1 DRAGAHQ
8 LEGEVMTMEATAPG
22 ARAGSPAAPVVELVG
37 VTIRYQGADGHP
49 LDIVTDYNLALAAG
63 EMHCL
68 AGRSGSGKTSILRVA
83 AGLAAPTAG
92 EVRWMGESLA
102 DLSDA
107 RITALRRDF
116 VGYLDQNGTLIPG
129 LSAIENVML
138 PAVPGRRTRELAP
151 TARDLLEI
159 LGVGARAKH
168 RPEQLSGGERQR
180 VAFARSLLLS
190 PRVLMVD
197 EPTASLDR
205 ASADG
210 VITLLRELST
220 DGITVLVSAHDQ
232 NLIAAAHTVTRLA

>member
-1 DRAGAHQ
+1 MT
-8 LEGEVMTMEATAPG
+8 LETGMAEAPARPVATA
-22 ARAGSPAAPVVELVG
+22 VVELLG
-37 VTIRYQGADGHP
+37 VTIRYQSADGHP
-49 LDIVTDYNLALAAG
+49 LDIVSDYNLALAPG

-83 AGLAAPTAG
+83 AGLATPTAG
-92 EVRWMGESLA
+92 EVRWNSESLA

-129 LSAIENVML
+129 LSAIENVIL
-138 PAVPGRRTRELAP
+138 PAVPARRTKELAP

-210 VITLLRELST
+210 VIKLLKELSA

-232 NLIAAAHTVTRLA
+232 NLIAAADTTTRLA

>member
-1 DRAGAHQ
+1 
-8 LEGEVMTMEATAPG
+8 MTTGTSVAE
-22 ARAGSPAAPVVELVG
+22 AAPTGQSGTGAIVELVG
-37 VTIRYQGADGHP
+37 VAIRYQGADGHP
-49 LDIVTDYNLALAAG
+49 LDIVTDYNLSLAPG

-92 EVRWMGESLA
+92 EVRWNGESLA

-129 LSAIENVML
+129 LSAIENVLM
-138 PAVPGRRTRELAP
+138 PAIPARKVKDLAP
-151 TARDLLEI
+151 TARDLLED

-205 ASADG
+205 ASADA
-210 VITLLRELST
+210 VITLLKELSA

-232 NLIAAAHTVTRLA
+232 HLIAAADTTTRLA

>member
-1 DRAGAHQ
+1 MKTETF
-8 LEGEVMTMEATAPG
+8 LEKPTQTHEPATDA
-22 ARAGSPAAPVVELVG
+22 VVELVD

-49 LDIVTDYNLALAAG
+49 LDIVTDYSLTLAPG

-83 AGLAAPTAG
+83 AGLATPAAG
-92 EVRWMGESLA
+92 EVRWNGESLA
-102 DLSDA
+102 DLSEA

-129 LSAIENVML
+129 LSAIENVLM
-138 PAVPGRRTRELAP
+138 PAIPARKVKELAA

-190 PRVLMVD
+190 PRALMVD
-197 EPTASLDR
+197 EPTGSLDR
-205 ASADG
+205 ASADA
-210 VITLLRELST
+210 VIALLKELSA

-232 NLIAAAHTVTRLA
+232 HLIAASDTITRLA

>member
-1 DRAGAHQ
+1 MT
-8 LEGEVMTMEATAPG
+8 LETGMTDAPTKPVATA
-22 ARAGSPAAPVVELVG
+22 VVELLG
-37 VTIRYQGADGHP
+37 VTIRYQSADGHP
-49 LDIVTDYNLALAAG
+49 LDIVADYNLALAPG

-102 DLSDA
+102 ELSDA

-129 LSAIENVML
+129 LSAIENVIL
-138 PAVPGRRTRELAP
+138 PAVPARRTKELAP

-180 VAFARSLLLS
+180 VAFARALLLS

-210 VITLLRELST
+210 VIKLLKELSA

-232 NLIAAAHTVTRLA
+232 NLIAAADTTTRLA

>member
-1 DRAGAHQ
+1 MT
-8 LEGEVMTMEATAPG
+8 LETDLAQSTVKPATAT
-22 ARAGSPAAPVVELVG
+22 VVELVG
-37 VTIRYQGADGHP
+37 VTIRYQSADGHP
-49 LDIVTDYNLALAAG
+49 LDIVTDYDLALAPG

-92 EVRWMGESLA
+92 EVRWNGESLSE
-102 DLSDA
+102 LSDA

-138 PAVPGRRTRELAP
+138 PAVPARRTKELAP
-151 TARDLLEI
+151 TARDLLET

-210 VITLLRELST
+210 VITLLKELAS
-220 DGITVLVSAHDQ
+220 DGITVLVSAHDEH
-232 NLIAAAHTVTRLA
+232 LIAAADSTTRLA

>member
-1 DRAGAHQ
+1 
-8 LEGEVMTMEATAPG
+8 MTTETSVAE
-22 ARAGSPAAPVVELVG
+22 AAPTRQSDTGAIVELVG

-49 LDIVTDYNLALAAG
+49 LDIVTDYNLSLAPG

-92 EVRWMGESLA
+92 EVRWNGESLA

-129 LSAIENVML
+129 LSAIENVLM
-138 PAVPGRRTRELAP
+138 PAIPARKVKELAP
-151 TARDLLEI
+151 TARDLLEV

-205 ASADG
+205 ASADA
-210 VITLLRELST
+210 VITLLKELSA
-220 DGITVLVSAHDQ
+220 DGIAVLVSAHDQ
-232 NLIAAAHTVTRLA
+232 HLIAAADTTTRLA

>member
-1 DRAGAHQ
+1 MT
-8 LEGEVMTMEATAPG
+8 LEAEVASRTVKPAT
-22 ARAGSPAAPVVELVG
+22 APVVELVG
-37 VTIRYQGADGHP
+37 VTIRYQSADGHP
-49 LDIVTDYNLALAAG
+49 LDIVTDYNLALAPG
-63 EMHCL
+63 ELHCL

-92 EVRWMGESLA
+92 EVRWDGESISK
-102 DLSDA
+102 LSDA

-138 PAVPGRRTRELAP
+138 PAVPARRTKELAP
-151 TARDLLEI
+151 TARDLLET

-168 RPEQLSGGERQR
+168 RPQQLSGGERQR

-210 VITLLRELST
+210 VIKLLVKLAS
-220 DGITVLVSAHDQ
+220 DGITVLVSAHDPH
-232 NLIAAAHTVTRLA
+232 LIDAADTRTELS

>member
-1 DRAGAHQ
+1 
-8 LEGEVMTMEATAPG
+8 MTIDTATTDTG
-22 ARAGSPAAPVVELVG
+22 RAAPPSTSAVVELSG

-49 LDIVTDYNLALAAG
+49 LDIVTDYNLSLAPG

-68 AGRSGSGKTSILRVA
+68 AGRSGSGKTSILRVT
-83 AGLAAPTAG
+83 AGLATPTAG
-92 EVRWMGESLA
+92 EVRWNGESLA

-107 RITALRRDF
+107 RITAMRRDF

-129 LSAIENVML
+129 LSAIENVIL
-138 PAVPGRRTRELAP
+138 PAVPARRTKELAP

-205 ASADG
+205 ASADA
-210 VITLLRELST
+210 VITLLRELSA

-232 NLIAAAHTVTRLA
+232 NLIAAADTVTRLT

>member
-1 DRAGAHQ
+1 MTTETSLVEASPTGESGTGAI
-8 LEGEVMTMEATAPG
+8 
-22 ARAGSPAAPVVELVG
+22 VELVG

-49 LDIVTDYNLALAAG
+49 LDIVTDYNLSLAPG

-92 EVRWMGESLA
+92 EVRWNGESLA

-129 LSAIENVML
+129 LSAIENVLM
-138 PAVPGRRTRELAP
+138 PAIPARKVKELAP
-151 TARDLLEI
+151 TARDLLEV
-159 LGVGARAKH
+159 LGVGARVKH

-205 ASADG
+205 ASADA
-210 VITLLRELST
+210 VITLLKELSA

-232 NLIAAAHTVTRLA
+232 HLIAAADTTTRLA

>member
-1 DRAGAHQ
+1 MT
-8 LEGEVMTMEATAPG
+8 LETGMAEAPARPAATA
-22 ARAGSPAAPVVELVG
+22 VVELLG
-37 VTIRYQGADGHP
+37 VTIRYQSADGHP
-49 LDIVTDYNLALAAG
+49 LDIVSDYNLSLAPG

-83 AGLAAPTAG
+83 AGLATPTAG
-92 EVRWMGESLA
+92 EVRWNGESLA
-102 DLSDA
+102 ELSDA

-129 LSAIENVML
+129 LSAIENVIL
-138 PAVPGRRTRELAP
+138 PAVPARRTKELAP

-210 VITLLRELST
+210 VIKLLKELSA

-232 NLIAAAHTVTRLA
+232 NLIAAADTTTRLA

>member
-1 DRAGAHQ
+1 
-8 LEGEVMTMEATAPG
+8 MTDQATPVQQTRRQSVSSAT
-22 ARAGSPAAPVVELVG
+22 SAPVVELAG

-49 LDIVTDYNLALAAG
+49 LDIVTDYDLRVVRG

-92 EVRWMGESLA
+92 EVRWNGDSIAALG
-102 DLSDA
+102 DA

-116 VGYLDQNGTLIPG
+116 VGYLDQSGTLIPG
-129 LSAIENVML
+129 LSAVENVLL
-138 PAVPGRRTRELAP
+138 PAVAARRTRELASV
-151 TARDLLEI
+151 ALDLLDV
-159 LGVGARAKH
+159 LGVGARARN

-205 ASADG
+205 ASADS
-210 VITLLRELST
+210 VIRLLKELSA
-220 DGITVLVSAHDQ
+220 DGITVLVSAHDE
-232 NLIAAAHTVTRLA
+232 NLIAAADSTTKLA

>member
-1 DRAGAHQ
+1 MT
-8 LEGEVMTMEATAPG
+8 LETGMTQAP
-22 ARAGSPAAPVVELVG
+22 AGSVAPAVVELLG
-37 VTIRYQGADGHP
+37 VTIRYPGADGHP
-49 LDIVTDYNLALAAG
+49 LDIVADYDLSLAPG

-83 AGLAAPTAG
+83 AGLATPTAG
-92 EVRWMGESLA
+92 EVRWNGESLA
-102 DLSDA
+102 ELSDA

-129 LSAIENVML
+129 LSAIENVIL
-138 PAVPGRRTRELAP
+138 PAVPARRTKELAP
-151 TARDLLEI
+151 TARDLLES
-159 LGVGARAKH
+159 LGVGARARH

-205 ASADG
+205 SSADG
-210 VITLLRELST
+210 VIKLLKELSAS
-220 DGITVLVSAHDQ
+220 GITVLVSAHDQ
-232 NLIAAAHTVTRLA
+232 NLIAAADTTTRLA

>member
-1 DRAGAHQ
+1 MSSAQRSVGSSTVVGGALTEH
-8 LEGEVMTMEATAPG
+8 A
-22 ARAGSPAAPVVELVG
+22 VVELIG
-37 VTIRYQGADGHP
+37 VTIRYQSADGHP
-49 LDIVTDYNLALAAG
+49 LDIVTDYDLTLAPG

-83 AGLAAPTAG
+83 AGLAVPTTG
-92 EVRWMGESLA
+92 EVRWNGEGLA
-102 DLSDA
+102 ELSDA
-107 RITALRRDF
+107 RITAMRRDF

-129 LSAIENVML
+129 LSAIENVIL
-138 PAVPGRRTRELAP
+138 PAVPARRTEELAT
-151 TARDLLEI
+151 TAQDLLEI
-159 LGVGARAKH
+159 LGVGARARH

-210 VITLLRELST
+210 VITLLQELST
-220 DGITVLVSAHDQ
+220 DGIAVLVSAHDQ
-232 NLIAAAHTVTRLA
+232 NLIAAAHSVTRLS

>member
-1 DRAGAHQ
+1 MTTAPVNESAPMPAPMRAPVAGAI
-8 LEGEVMTMEATAPG
+8 
-22 ARAGSPAAPVVELVG
+22 VELVG

-49 LDIVTDYNLALAAG
+49 LDIVTDYNLSLAPG

-92 EVRWMGESLA
+92 EVRWNGESLA

-129 LSAIENVML
+129 LSAIENVLM
-138 PAVPGRRTRELAP
+138 PAIPARKVKQLAS

-205 ASADG
+205 ASADA
-210 VITLLRELST
+210 VITLLKELSA

-232 NLIAAAHTVTRLA
+232 HLIAAADSTTRLA

>member
-1 DRAGAHQ
+1 
-8 LEGEVMTMEATAPG
+8 MTVEAAEIQSRRQQRTSSG
-22 ARAGSPAAPVVELVG
+22 PVVELVG

-49 LDIVTDYNLALAAG
+49 LDIVSDYNLSLAPG

-92 EVRWMGESLA
+92 EVRWDGESLT

-107 RITALRRDF
+107 RITAMRRDF

-129 LSAIENVML
+129 LSAIENVLM
-138 PAVPGRRTRELAP
+138 PAIPARKVKALAP
-151 TARDLLEI
+151 QARDLLEI
-159 LGVGARAKH
+159 LGVGARARH

-180 VAFARSLLLS
+180 VAFARSLVLS

-205 ASADG
+205 TSADA
-210 VITLLRELST
+210 VIKLLKELSA
-220 DGITVLVSAHDQ
+220 DGITVLVSAHDEH
-232 NLIAAAHTVTRLA
+232 LIAAADSITRLS

>member
-1 DRAGAHQ
+1 MT
-8 LEGEVMTMEATAPG
+8 LETEMAP
-22 ARAGSPAAPVVELVG
+22 APVRPAMAPVVELLG
-37 VTIRYQGADGHP
+37 VTIRYQSADGHP
-49 LDIVTDYNLALAAG
+49 LDIVTDYNLSLAPG

-83 AGLAAPTAG
+83 AGLATPTAG
-92 EVRWMGESLA
+92 EVRWNGESLA
-102 DLSDA
+102 ELSDA

-129 LSAIENVML
+129 LSAIENVIL
-138 PAVPGRRTRELAP
+138 PAVPARRTKELAP

-210 VITLLRELST
+210 VIKLLKELSA

-232 NLIAAAHTVTRLA
+232 HLIAAADTTTQLA

>member
-1 DRAGAHQ
+1 MSSAH
-8 LEGEVMTMEATAPG
+8 ATATGNETIESIP
-22 ARAGSPAAPVVELVG
+22 SPAAIVELVG

-49 LDIVTDYNLALAAG
+49 LDIVTDYDLSLAPG

-83 AGLAAPTAG
+83 AGLASPTAG
-92 EVRWMGESLA
+92 EVRWNGESLA
-102 DLSDA
+102 ELSDA
-107 RITALRRDF
+107 RITAMRRDF
-116 VGYLDQNGTLIPG
+116 VGYLDQGGTLIPG
-129 LSAIENVML
+129 LSAIENVVL
-138 PAVPGRRTRELAP
+138 PAVPARRTKELAT

-210 VITLLRELST
+210 VIALLQEMSR

-232 NLIAAAHTVTRLA
+232 NLIAAAHSVTRLS

>member
-1 DRAGAHQ
+1 MT
-8 LEGEVMTMEATAPG
+8 LEMGMAEASASPVATA
-22 ARAGSPAAPVVELVG
+22 VVELRQ

-49 LDIVTDYNLALAAG
+49 LDIVADYNLSLAPG

-92 EVRWMGESLA
+92 EVRWNGESLT

-116 VGYLDQNGTLIPG
+116 VGYLDQSGTLIPG
-129 LSAIENVML
+129 LSAIENVIL
-138 PAVPGRRTRELAP
+138 PAVPARRTKELAS
-151 TARDLLEI
+151 TARDLLES

-210 VITLLRELST
+210 VIALLGGLAS

-232 NLIAAAHTVTRLA
+232 NLIAAAHSVTRLA

>member
-1 DRAGAHQ
+1 MT
-8 LEGEVMTMEATAPG
+8 LETGMAEAPARPVATA
-22 ARAGSPAAPVVELVG
+22 VVELLG
-37 VTIRYQGADGHP
+37 VTIRYQSADGHP
-49 LDIVTDYNLALAAG
+49 LDIVSDYNLALAPG

-83 AGLAAPTAG
+83 AGLATPTAG

-102 DLSDA
+102 ELSDA

-129 LSAIENVML
+129 LSAIENVIL
-138 PAVPGRRTRELAP
+138 PAVPARRTKELAP

-210 VITLLRELST
+210 VIKLLKELSA

-232 NLIAAAHTVTRLA
+232 NLIAAADTTTRLS

>member
-1 DRAGAHQ
+1 MTIDTATTNTGPRAGAS
-8 LEGEVMTMEATAPG
+8 TSA
-22 ARAGSPAAPVVELVG
+22 VVELVG

-49 LDIVTDYNLALAAG
+49 LDIVTDYNLSLAPG

-83 AGLAAPTAG
+83 AGLATPTAG
-92 EVRWMGESLA
+92 EVRWNGESLA

-107 RITALRRDF
+107 RITAMRRDF

-138 PAVPGRRTRELAP
+138 PSVPARRTKELAP

-210 VITLLRELST
+210 VIKLLGELAS

-232 NLIAAAHTVTRLA
+232 NLIAAAHSVTRLA

>member
-1 DRAGAHQ
+1 
-8 LEGEVMTMEATAPG
+8 MTMETSVAE
-22 ARAGSPAAPVVELVG
+22 AAPTRQPDTGAIVELVG

-49 LDIVTDYNLALAAG
+49 LDIVTDYNLSLAPG

-83 AGLAAPTAG
+83 EGLAAPTAG
-92 EVRWMGESLA
+92 EVRWSGESLA

-129 LSAIENVML
+129 LSAIENVLL
-138 PAVPGRRTRELAP
+138 PAIPARKVKELAP
-151 TARDLLEI
+151 TARDLLEV

-205 ASADG
+205 ASADA
-210 VITLLRELST
+210 VITLLKELSA

-232 NLIAAAHTVTRLA
+232 HLIAAADTTTRLA

>member
-1 DRAGAHQ
+1 MSSAH
-8 LEGEVMTMEATAPG
+8 ATETGNETIESSP
-22 ARAGSPAAPVVELVG
+22 SPAAIVELVG

-49 LDIVTDYNLALAAG
+49 LDIVTDYDLSLAPG

-83 AGLAAPTAG
+83 AGLASPTAG
-92 EVRWMGESLA
+92 EVRWNGESLA
-102 DLSDA
+102 ELSDA
-107 RITALRRDF
+107 RITAMRRDF
-116 VGYLDQNGTLIPG
+116 VGYLDQGGTLIPG
-129 LSAIENVML
+129 LSAIENVVL
-138 PAVPGRRTRELAP
+138 PAVPVRRTKELAT

-210 VITLLRELST
+210 VIALLQEMSR

-232 NLIAAAHTVTRLA
+232 NLIAAAHSVTRLS

>member
-1 DRAGAHQ
+1 MT
-8 LEGEVMTMEATAPG
+8 LETEMTEAQVGPTATA
-22 ARAGSPAAPVVELVG
+22 VVELIG
-37 VTIRYQGADGHP
+37 VTIRYQSADGHP
-49 LDIVTDYNLALAAG
+49 LDIVSDYSLSLAPG

-83 AGLAAPTAG
+83 AGLATPTAG
-92 EVRWMGESLA
+92 EVRWNGESLA

-129 LSAIENVML
+129 LSAIENVIL
-138 PAVPGRRTRELAP
+138 PAVPARRTKELAP

-210 VITLLRELST
+210 VIKLLKELSA

-232 NLIAAAHTVTRLA
+232 NLIAAADTTTRLA

>member
-1 DRAGAHQ
+1 
-8 LEGEVMTMEATAPG
+8 MTAEAAEIQSRRSQRTSSG
-22 ARAGSPAAPVVELVG
+22 PVVELVG

-49 LDIVTDYNLALAAG
+49 LDIVSDYNLSLAPG

-83 AGLAAPTAG
+83 AGLATPTAG
-92 EVRWMGESLA
+92 EVRWDGESLT

-107 RITALRRDF
+107 RITAMRRDF

-129 LSAIENVML
+129 LSAIENVLM
-138 PAVPGRRTRELAP
+138 PAIPARKVKALAP
-151 TARDLLEI
+151 QARDLLEI
-159 LGVGARAKH
+159 LGVGARARH

-180 VAFARSLLLS
+180 VAFARSLVLS

-205 ASADG
+205 SSADA
-210 VITLLRELST
+210 VIKLLKELSA
-220 DGITVLVSAHDQ
+220 DGITVLVSAHDEH
-232 NLIAAAHTVTRLA
+232 LIAAADSITRLS

>member
-1 DRAGAHQ
+1 MT
-8 LEGEVMTMEATAPG
+8 LETDLAP
-22 ARAGSPAAPVVELVG
+22 APVRSAMAPVVELLG
-37 VTIRYQGADGHP
+37 VTIRYQSADGHP
-49 LDIVTDYNLALAAG
+49 LDIVTDYNLSLAPG

-83 AGLAAPTAG
+83 AGLATPTAG
-92 EVRWMGESLA
+92 EVRWNGESLA
-102 DLSDA
+102 ELSDA

-129 LSAIENVML
+129 LSAIENVIL
-138 PAVPGRRTRELAP
+138 PAVPARRTKELAP

-210 VITLLRELST
+210 VIKLLKELSA

-232 NLIAAAHTVTRLA
+232 HLIAAADTTTQLA

>member
-1 DRAGAHQ
+1 MGS
-8 LEGEVMTMEATAPG
+8 APG
-22 ARAGSPAAPVVELVG
+22 TIGSSTGLPGATTVHAVVELIG

-49 LDIVTDYNLALAAG
+49 LDIVTDYDLSLAPG

-83 AGLAAPTAG
+83 AGLATPTAG
-92 EVRWMGESLA
+92 EVRWNGDGLA
-102 DLSDA
+102 ELSDA
-107 RITALRRDF
+107 RITAMRRDF

-129 LSAIENVML
+129 LSAIENVIL
-138 PAVPGRRTRELAP
+138 PAVPARRTKELAS

-210 VITLLRELST
+210 VITLLQELAA
-220 DGITVLVSAHDQ
+220 DGIAVLVSAHDQ
-232 NLIAAAHTVTRLA
+232 NLIAAARSVTRLS

>member
-1 DRAGAHQ
+1 
-8 LEGEVMTMEATAPG
+8 MTLKTEMVEAPI
-22 ARAGSPAAPVVELVG
+22 RSAAKAVVELLG
-37 VTIRYQGADGHP
+37 VTIRYQSADGHP
-49 LDIVTDYNLALAAG
+49 LDIVTDYNLALAPG

-83 AGLAAPTAG
+83 AGLAVPTAG
-92 EVRWMGESLA
+92 EVRWNGESLA
-102 DLSDA
+102 ELSDA

-129 LSAIENVML
+129 LSAIENVIL
-138 PAVPGRRTRELAP
+138 PAVPARRTKELAP

-210 VITLLRELST
+210 VIKLLKELSA

-232 NLIAAAHTVTRLA
+232 HLIAAADTTTRLA

>member
-1 DRAGAHQ
+1 MT
-8 LEGEVMTMEATAPG
+8 LETGMTEAPT
-22 ARAGSPAAPVVELVG
+22 RPATKAVVELLG
-37 VTIRYQGADGHP
+37 VTIRYQSADGHP
-49 LDIVTDYNLALAAG
+49 LDIVSDYNLALAPG

-83 AGLAAPTAG
+83 AGLATPTAG
-92 EVRWMGESLA
+92 EVRWNGESLA

-129 LSAIENVML
+129 LSAIENVIL
-138 PAVPGRRTRELAP
+138 PAVPARRTKELAP

-210 VITLLRELST
+210 VIKLLKELSA

-232 NLIAAAHTVTRLA
+232 NLIAAADTTTRLA

>member
-1 DRAGAHQ
+1 MT
-8 LEGEVMTMEATAPG
+8 LETEMVVTREKPVL
-22 ARAGSPAAPVVELVG
+22 AAVVELRG
-37 VTIRYQGADGHP
+37 VTIRYQSADGHP
-49 LDIVTDYNLALAAG
+49 LDIVTDYNLTLAPG

-83 AGLAAPTAG
+83 AGLATPTAG
-92 EVRWMGESLA
+92 EVRWNGESLA
-102 DLSDA
+102 ELSDA
-107 RITALRRDF
+107 RITVLRRDF

-129 LSAIENVML
+129 LSAIENVIL
-138 PAVPGRRTRELAP
+138 PAVPARRTKELAP

-210 VITLLRELST
+210 VIKLLKELSA

-232 NLIAAAHTVTRLA
+232 HLIATADSTTRLA

>member
-1 DRAGAHQ
+1 
-8 LEGEVMTMEATAPG
+8 MTVETSVMEAAPARQPGTG
-22 ARAGSPAAPVVELVG
+22 AIVELVG

-49 LDIVTDYNLALAAG
+49 LDIVTDYNLSLAPG

-92 EVRWMGESLA
+92 EVRWNGESLA

-129 LSAIENVML
+129 LSAIENVLM
-138 PAVPGRRTRELAP
+138 PAIPARKVKELAP

-205 ASADG
+205 ASADA
-210 VITLLRELST
+210 VITLLKELSA

-232 NLIAAAHTVTRLA
+232 HLIAAADTTTRLA